1 MTEKEWEKYS
11 RYFFPHEFD
20 SPDKLGSGLKMKREF
35 MTKLMFARN
44 LNSVKYKIMSGYR
57 TRKHNK
63 KVGGVAGSSHM
74 RGLACDIKADSS
86 HNRFVILE
94 CLILAGFKRLGIGRT
109 YLHVDF
115 DESKLN
121 RLAWLY

>member
-1 MTEKEWEKYS
+1 MTEKEWKDFS
-11 RYFFPHEFD
+11 RYFKPVEFD
-20 SPDKLGSGLKMKREF
+20 SPDKLESGLKMKREF
-35 MTKLMFARN
+35 MTKLMFSRN

-74 RGLACDIKADSS
+74 KGLACDIKVKSS
-86 HNRFVILE
+86 HDRFVILE

-109 YLHVDF
+109 YIHVDF
-115 DESKLN
+115 DESKPN